1 MFTYKTNFYALSRR
15 SSNITRSIFVRYS
28 SSSSSSSSSSTD
40 KLENV
45 VAKQKAAAKSTTKN
59 GEQQQQQQ
67 PFNLTENAKSPKI
80 PFMPVINIPETE
92 FAHNAFF
99 SLHRPLLGL
108 SDEDEKP
115 FFNNKSEEQDQERR
129 KFWLL
134 LFGCH
139 GNDLNYVL
147 TYYLYF
153 S

>member
-1 MFTYKTNFYALSRR
+1 MFAYKTNFYTLSRR
-15 SSNITRSIFVRYS
+15 SSNIARSIFVRY
-28 SSSSSSSSSSTD
+28 SSSSSSSSSTD

-45 VAKQKAAAKSTTKN
+45 VAKEKSAAKPTNKS

-67 PFNLTENAKSPKI
+67 RFNLAENAKNFKI

-115 FFNNKSEEQDQERR
+115 FF
-129 KFWLL
+129 
-134 LFGCH
+134 
-139 GNDLNYVL
+139 
-147 TYYLYF
+147 
-153 S
+153 

>member
-28 SSSSSSSSSSTD
+28 SSSSSSSSSTD

-45 VAKQKAAAKSTTKN
+45 VAKQKAAAKSTTKS
-59 GEQQQQQQ
+59 GEQQQQQQQ
-67 PFNLTENAKSPKI
+67 PFNLTENAKSSKI

-115 FFNNKSEEQDQERR
+115 FFNNKSEKQDQERR
-129 KFWLL
+129 KF
-134 LFGCH
+134 
-139 GNDLNYVL
+139 
-147 TYYLYF
+147 
-153 S
+153 